1 MIVGYQGYRYQR
13 DRITNL
19 TKSITDWLFADGNY
33 GILTMAYSTQNIA
46 ASRFCPSSEI
56 LNN

>member
-19 TKSITDWLFADGNY
+19 TLVIVEELLG
-33 GILTMAYSTQNIA
+33 
-46 ASRFCPSSEI
+46 SSYKDI
-56 LNN
+56 PVIQSVKFDFQIFMIYFVAH